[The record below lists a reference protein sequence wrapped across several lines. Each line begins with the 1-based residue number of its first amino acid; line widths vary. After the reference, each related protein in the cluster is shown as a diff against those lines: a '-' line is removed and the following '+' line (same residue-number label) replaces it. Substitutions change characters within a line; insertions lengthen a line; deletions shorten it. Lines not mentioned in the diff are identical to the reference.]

1 MFFLHYLTLVL
12 EPKPNMGTF
21 FGMRPLRG
29 WHTLVMHWLCALKG
43 CLRLVSSWER
53 GLRMYLWSCT
63 WAETCHTVG
72 DIVLLDGKSNVSESN
87 HDAAVKGARFA
98 NEGAR
103 CEPVAPSTSRN
114 HTCSNRVRK
123 QNMALEGCCCS
134 CADSVGIKT
143 CSAAALWS
151 EK

>member
-1 MFFLHYLTLVL
+1 
-12 EPKPNMGTF
+12 
-21 FGMRPLRG
+21 
-29 WHTLVMHWLCALKG
+29 
-43 CLRLVSSWER
+43 
-53 GLRMYLWSCT
+53 MYLSSCT

-72 DIVLLDGKSNVSESN
+72 DIVLFDEKSNGPESN
-87 HDAAVKGARFA
+87 HDVAILRSRFT

-103 CEPVAPSTSRN
+103 REPVAPSTSRN
-114 HTCSNRVRK
+114 HTCSNRVKK
-123 QNMALEGCCCS
+123 QNMTLDGCCCS